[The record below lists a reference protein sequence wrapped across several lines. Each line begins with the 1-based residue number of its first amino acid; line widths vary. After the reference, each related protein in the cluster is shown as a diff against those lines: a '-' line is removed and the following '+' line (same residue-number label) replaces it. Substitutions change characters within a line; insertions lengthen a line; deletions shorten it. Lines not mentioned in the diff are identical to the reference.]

1 MNRRRALTTAALAAG
16 LLAVAAC
23 GDRPGYDRD
32 AVESYLVESQG
43 ATFAPS
49 GTVEKATC
57 PAGLELREGMRF
69 TCRLTV
75 SGARVPYR
83 VRLTHVHDD
92 RVSVTASPDGVLVS
106 GTKLT
111 EAVRGRLPKA
121 SAAADVDCGGPYFVA
136 AVGDTV
142 DCTLVLG
149 GQEKPIK
156 VTVED
161 ESGSVS
167 VVA

>member
-1 MNRRRALTTAALAAG
+1 MSGHLLRGAALAAG
-16 LLAVAAC
+16 LLTLAAC

-32 AVESYLVESQG
+32 AVESYLVETQG
-43 ATFAPS
+43 AAFAPA
-49 GTVEKATC
+49 GTIEGATC
-57 PAGLELREGMRF
+57 PKGLDLREGMRF
-69 TCRLTV
+69 TCQLAV
-75 SGARVPYR
+75 SGAQVPYR
-83 VRLTHVHDD
+83 VRLTHVRDE
-92 RVSVTASPDGVLVS
+92 RMAVQAAPAGVLMS

-111 EAVRGRLPKA
+111 EAVRGSLPKT
-121 SAAADVDCGGPYFVA
+121 SAAAAVDCGGPFFVA
-136 AVGDTV
+136 AVGDTIS
-142 DCTLVLG
+142 CRLVLG